1 MHSSSTTSFTA
12 PLTSSTSEVTVIFK
26 NFPSKSMIRNS
37 FQVLGFEFVRQ
48 STLCYSETRVN
59 ELDLNGSRFSEQ
71 SEKTWTDTEWDISGS
86 ALSHRKL
93 QSVSVAF
100 SDCQNTFQRF
110 YNNTPYN
117 ILRSVCGKNVFP
129 SQQELC
135 DLENDFLDYVVV
147 VGTGIWLIQRWSLS
161 WWRQIWMSEMPMLEM
176 WVWLMDWL
184 SMVQWQV
191 FSGWSEWW
199 DFDFEF
205 EIFTMW
211 LIFVFIKRMYS
222 KREEK
227 KYWFTV

>member
-1 MHSSSTTSFTA
+1 MRHFWVCFIPPKIT
-12 PLTSSTSEVTVIFK
+12 K
-26 NFPSKSMIRNS
+26 CKC
-37 FQVLGFEFVRQ
+37 G
-48 STLCYSETRVN
+48 
-59 ELDLNGSRFSEQ
+59 
-71 SEKTWTDTEWDISGS
+71 
-86 ALSHRKL
+86 
-93 QSVSVAF
+93 F

-227 KYWFTV
+227 K